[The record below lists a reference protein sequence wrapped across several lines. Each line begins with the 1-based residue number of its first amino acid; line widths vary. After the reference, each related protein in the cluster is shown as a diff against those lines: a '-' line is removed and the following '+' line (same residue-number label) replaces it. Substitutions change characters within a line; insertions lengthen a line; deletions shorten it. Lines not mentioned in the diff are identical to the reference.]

1 MDINSPSKTIKCVQT
16 AWRNKR
22 NIVEK
27 EIVQA
32 LKKTMTV
39 PQEILM
45 AVRKKDKCSEK
56 SRGNFLQ

>member
-1 MDINSPSKTIKCVQT
+1 MDINSPSKTVKCAQT

-56 SRGNFLQ
+56 SQGNFLQ